1 MAYNL
6 REYVDIKKAISDEKY
21 SSEKGLLVKHYGPYH
36 ILKYNRN
43 DLNRDTEK
51 TIGRFRSVL
60 VDDDGKICCYAPPKS
75 ITVEKEDLEKW
86 NDIKECTI
94 EEICEGSMI
103 NMFWDKYGN
112 DWEIMTRSN
121 IGARCKFNQDNDIT
135 FRFMF
140 LDTLNKMGI
149 EFEHFDKHFCYSFIL
164 QHPENKMVCPISEK
178 KVILTNIFLVNGES
192 GDVNNEPL
200 MVTRK
205 SFLDQLHLYVK
216 SPTLEKIIRPRVYDL
231 SDTDG
236 ENTWE
241 YFKNL
246 NDTIQSYDFTGYM
259 INSGNERVKFRNPEY
274 EKIKFLKGNS
284 TKIQYTYYRLRREGK
299 VKEYLRYFPELKE
312 TFGILRK
319 YLHAYTRNLFKSYIK
334 CYIRK
339 EKHVKEFPY
348 QYKTHMYHLHQKY
361 LTEYK
366 TMGDY
371 INLQKVIEYINELEP
386 ARLMHIVNYQT
397 KQQKIENIV

>member
-36 ILKYNRN
+36 ILKYDRN
-43 DLNRDTEK
+43 CLNKDTEK

-75 ITVEKEDLEKW
+75 ITVEKEDLENWK
-86 NDIKECTI
+86 DIKDCTI

-103 NMFWDKYGN
+103 NMFWDKYAN

-140 LDTLNKMGI
+140 LDTLNAMGI
-149 EFEHFDKHFCYSFIL
+149 EFENFDKHFCYSFIL
-164 QHPENKMVCPISEK
+164 QHPENKMVCPINEK

-192 GDVNNEPL
+192 NDVNNEPL

-216 SPTLEKIIRPRVYDL
+216 SPSLEKIVIPRVYDL
-231 SDTDG
+231 SDSDG
-236 ENTWE
+236 ENTWQ

-259 INSGNERVKFRNPEY
+259 INCGNERVKFRNPEY

-284 TKIQYTYYRLRREGK
+284 TKIQYTYYRLRKEGK

-312 TFGILRK
+312 TFGVLRK

-339 EKHVKEFPY
+339 EKPVKEFPY

-371 INLQKVIEYINELEP
+371 INLPKVIEYVNELEP

-397 KQQKIENIV
+397 KQKTLYLLV